1 MPKSECRNKAL
12 PEHSFGNLLAWSG
25 NAGADPPMSG
35 DGTQRIRLNDADA
48 ATYRLNEM
56 SGAQE

>member
-1 MPKSECRNKAL
+1 
-12 PEHSFGNLLAWSG
+12 
-25 NAGADPPMSG
+25 MSG